1 MTSNKSSSSLLS
13 LMEEKKQQVRE
24 TMRVVCS
31 PQSSNERR
39 KECERFLDQ
48 TFREKFEEN
57 YELVLDILKGVGKN
71 GGGGGSSSEE
81 EESIEVAVFVSKC
94 VLQYLRRAKMETDKS
109 SHSSTNDNNLLIRI
123 LFQSIVSNDLLS
135 LRGKEINSVCEFAAL
150 GAAVASMKMV
160 RSEEDV
166 ETLVESSA
174 MHFRQNSAHAFVHY
188 LKAFGALALIHIS
201 HPRRIQRSSSSV

>member
-1 MTSNKSSSSLLS
+1 MTSNKSSSSLLLS

-71 GGGGGSSSEE
+71 GVNGGGSSSEE
-81 EESIEVAVFVSKC
+81 EESIEVSVFVSKC

-109 SHSSTNDNNLLIRI
+109 SCLLYTSPSPRD
-123 LFQSIVSNDLLS
+123 Q
-135 LRGKEINSVCEFAAL
+135 RGSR
-150 GAAVASMKMV
+150 MP
-160 RSEEDV
+160 
-166 ETLVESSA
+166 SSA
-174 MHFRQNSAHAFVHY
+174 
-188 LKAFGALALIHIS
+188 
-201 HPRRIQRSSSSV
+201 

>member
-1 MTSNKSSSSLLS
+1 
-13 LMEEKKQQVRE
+13 
-24 TMRVVCS
+24 MRVVCS

-71 GGGGGSSSEE
+71 GVNGGGSSSEE
-81 EESIEVAVFVSKC
+81 EESIEVSVFVSKC

-109 SHSSTNDNNLLIRI
+109 SHSTNDNNNLLLRI

-150 GAAVASMKMV
+150 GAAGGVHENGAKRRGRGDVGGIVGDALSTKLGARVCALFESV
-160 RSEEDV
+160 RGER
-166 ETLVESSA
+166 A
-174 MHFRQNSAHAFVHY
+174 R
-188 LKAFGALALIHIS
+188 
-201 HPRRIQRSSSSV
+201 

>member
-1 MTSNKSSSSLLS
+1 MTSNKSSSSSLLS

-71 GGGGGSSSEE
+71 GVNGGGSSSEE
-81 EESIEVAVFVSKC
+81 EESIEVSVFVSKC

-109 SHSSTNDNNLLIRI
+109 SHSTNDNNNLLLRI
-123 LFQSIVSNDLLS
+123 LFN
-135 LRGKEINSVCEFAAL
+135 
-150 GAAVASMKMV
+150 
-160 RSEEDV
+160 
-166 ETLVESSA
+166 
-174 MHFRQNSAHAFVHY
+174 
-188 LKAFGALALIHIS
+188 
-201 HPRRIQRSSSSV
+201 RSSRTIC